1 MFSEKYNLRDMFS
14 KYAIHIPFLAMIGNL
29 IGFIIFFSY
38 YMNGK
43 KESELM
49 CTLDNL
55 LKHITET
62 PLLFILLIYAFIEKP
77 TYISKLS
84 LRCIIVLWFINLPY
98 IIFSFDVDIYFFI
111 SVICVYIVFLVLSL
125 AKITKRI

>member
-1 MFSEKYNLRDMFS
+1 MLIKENNLRYMIS

-43 KESELM
+43 KESELI
-49 CTLDNL
+49 CTLDNI

-62 PLLFILLIYAFIEKP
+62 PLLFILFIYVFIEKH

-84 LRCIIVLWFINLPY
+84 LRCITVLWFINLPY
-98 IIFSFDVDIYFFI
+98 ILFSFHVDIYFFI